1 MFQDIYVE
9 SRMKSVIIIIFAAQ
23 IKNNKE
29 EDDEI
34 TESSTESSESEPPS
48 DNDNDSD
55 FGPRGSKRSNARARW
70 GRKGLT
76 TRGGSITAVRKRGQ
90 NKQLDLEQ
98 VRRLDMEMAAA
109 VNAMKTPEKDDK
121 SGT

>member
-1 MFQDIYVE
+1 MFTV
-9 SRMKSVIIIIFAAQ
+9 Q
-23 IKNNKE
+23 IKNKE
-29 EDDEI
+29 EEENDI
-34 TESSTESSESEPPS
+34 TESSTESSESES

-55 FGPRGSKRSNARARW
+55 FGLRKRSNVRARG

-76 TRGGSITAVRKRGQ
+76 TRGGSMTAARRRGQ
-90 NKQLDLEQ
+90 NKQLDMEQ

-121 SGT
+121 SGA

>member
-1 MFQDIYVE
+1 M
-9 SRMKSVIIIIFAAQ
+9 FAAQ
-23 IKNNKE
+23 GKNNEEE
-29 EDDEI
+29 EDEEV

-55 FGPRGSKRSNARARW
+55 FGPRGTKRANTKARG

-76 TRGGSITAVRKRGQ
+76 TRGGSMTAVRRRGQ
-90 NKQLDLEQ
+90 NKHLDMEQ

-109 VNAMKTPEKDDK
+109 VNAMKTPEKDEK
-121 SGT
+121 SGE

>member
-1 MFQDIYVE
+1 MFTVQT
-9 SRMKSVIIIIFAAQ
+9 KS
-23 IKNNKE
+23 NKE
-29 EDDEI
+29 EEENDI
-34 TESSTESSESEPPS
+34 TESSTESSESEPS

-55 FGPRGSKRSNARARW
+55 FGLRKRSNARARG

-76 TRGGSITAVRKRGQ
+76 TRGGSMTAARRRGQ
-90 NKQLDLEQ
+90 NKQLDMEQ

-121 SGT
+121 SGA

>member
-1 MFQDIYVE
+1 MRI
-9 SRMKSVIIIIFAAQ
+9 VIIIFTVQ
-23 IKNNKE
+23 TKNNKE
-29 EDDEI
+29 EEDDEEI

-55 FGPRGSKRSNARARW
+55 FGPRTSKRSNTKARG

-76 TRGGSITAVRKRGQ
+76 TRGGSMTAVRRRGQ
-90 NKQLDLEQ
+90 NKQLDVEQ

-121 SGT
+121 SGD

>member
-1 MFQDIYVE
+1 MFAVQA
-9 SRMKSVIIIIFAAQ
+9 KN
-23 IKNNKE
+23 IKEE

-34 TESSTESSESEPPS
+34 TESSSESSEPEPS
-48 DNDNDSD
+48 DNDSDSD
-55 FGPRGSKRSNARARW
+55 FGPRSSKRASNVRARG

-76 TRGGSITAVRKRGQ
+76 TRGGSMAAVRRRGQ
-90 NKQLDLEQ
+90 NKQLDMEQ

-121 SGT
+121 LGT

>member
-1 MFQDIYVE
+1 MLRVNFIITIMFLAQ
-9 SRMKSVIIIIFAAQ
+9 SR
-23 IKNNKE
+23 NNEEE
-29 EDDEI
+29 EDDDI

-55 FGPRGSKRSNARARW
+55 FGPRGTKRTNAKARG

-76 TRGGSITAVRKRGQ
+76 TRGGSMAAVRRRGQ
-90 NKQLDLEQ
+90 NKQLDMEQ

-109 VNAMKTPEKDDK
+109 VNAMKTPEKDER
-121 SGT
+121 SGE

>member
-1 MFQDIYVE
+1 MQSI
-9 SRMKSVIIIIFAAQ
+9 KSKLSIFTVQA
-23 IKNNKE
+23 KNNKEEE

-34 TESSTESSESEPPS
+34 TESSTESSEPEPS

-55 FGPRGSKRSNARARW
+55 FGPRSSRRSNTRPRG

-76 TRGGSITAVRKRGQ
+76 TRGGSMTAVRRRGQ
-90 NKQLDLEQ
+90 NKQLDMEQ
-98 VRRLDMEMAAA
+98 VRRLDREMAAA

-121 SGT
+121 SGGNN